1 MKPLETAKHLLLT
14 TAFVVLPYRLET
26 DLAGKLTLVAS
37 LAHAESG
44 SGSDGNGSDDGEGG
58 DDGDGGESG
67 DDGDDGE
74 SGGDGDDGESGDDGD
89 DGEGGH
95 DGDDGES
102 SDDGDD
108 GEGGRDGDD
117 DESGDY
123 GDDSESG
130 GGEDD
135 GYAPRAIKAQKLA
148 NGARITFS
156 DGSREEIRNGQFV
169 RTDRNGSVLERRRA
183 RSSDLARMRA
193 LFGGQKPQTD
203 KVPID
208 VNARAVRATYRGQN
222 VEILYSN
229 GWREEISWGR
239 YRLIDQYGRAAASRR
254 ATQLD
259 RKRLNRFR
267 K

>member
-14 TAFVVLPYRLET
+14 TVFVVLPYRLET

-37 LAHAESG
+37 HAHAESG
-44 SGSDGNGSDDGEGG
+44 SGSGGNRGDDGEGG

-74 SGGDGDDGESGDDGD
+74 SGDDGDDGESGDDGD

-95 DGDDGES
+95 DGGDGESGDDGDDGES

-108 GEGGRDGDD
+108 G
-117 DESGDY
+117 
-123 GDDSESG
+123 ESG

-135 GYAPRAIKAQKLA
+135 GYAPRAIKAHKLA

-203 KVPID
+203 KVPTG
-208 VNARAVRATYRGQN
+208 VNARAVKATYRGQN